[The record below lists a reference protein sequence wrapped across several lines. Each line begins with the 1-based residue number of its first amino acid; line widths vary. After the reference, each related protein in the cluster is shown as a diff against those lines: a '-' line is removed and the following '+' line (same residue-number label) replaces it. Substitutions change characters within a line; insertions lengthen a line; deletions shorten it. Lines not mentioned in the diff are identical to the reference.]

1 MERLKSN
8 KILALC
14 EFSLKIK
21 FWYQNFREKII
32 YFDGIIS
39 TTYTVSSTG
48 ELKKIYVFLISPCFE
63 NYVSGSK
70 EIS

>member
-48 ELKKIYVFLISPCFE
+48 EFKKIYVF
-63 NYVSGSK
+63 
-70 EIS
+70 